1 MQFRIFRHMSGHE
14 HHHHDHDHEHG
25 WKKYIELICSLTCGA
40 ALAIGFGLSFIHSMP
55 AVVPLALYILAYIAG
70 GFFTVK
76 EAIENIKEGAF
87 DIDSLMIVAAAGAA
101 ILGDWAEGALLLFLF
116 SLGHSLEHYALNKAK
131 NSISALAKLAPKTAW
146 LKKDN
151 HLTEVKIE
159 TLQINDIVVVKPD
172 NTIPADGIIVKG
184 NSAVN
189 QAAVTGESMPVDKQ
203 VDSNVYAGTL
213 NGSGALEIKVTKPAK
228 DSTLSKLIQLVN
240 EAQSQQ
246 SPTQRF
252 TDKLQKYYVPAVIIF
267 VFILCFAFLVINEPF
282 SASFYRAMGVLVAA
296 SPCALAISTPSA
308 VLSGVARAAR
318 AGILIKGGRP
328 LEDLGTLKA
337 IAFDKTG
344 TLTEGKPK
352 LTEIIP
358 ANGMTKEELLRMV
371 VAVESLSDHPLAKA
385 IVADAQLK
393 DITPAENL
401 ESVTGKGIKAQWQ
414 GHSVIIGNK
423 ALVSAAPEI
432 LQLLD
437 EKSKSGHTAMLVL
450 RDDQYAG
457 MITVMD
463 TPRAEAKPALEALRT
478 IGINKMIMLSGDSQ
492 LVADAIAKETGL
504 TDAWGNLLPEQKVE
518 AINKLKTSEG
528 KVAMVG
534 DGVND
539 APAMANSTVGIAM
552 GAAGSDVALETADIA
567 LMGDQLMRLPF
578 AIALS
583 QRANKI
589 IKQNLVISLGMVAI
603 LIPLTLLGIA
613 SMGPA
618 VMGHEGSTMVVVL
631 NALRLLVFKGD
642 KTSLPG

>member
-1 MQFRIFRHMSGHE
+1 MQFRIFSHMSGHE
-14 HHHHDHDHEHG
+14 HHHHDHDHDHG
-25 WKKYIELICSLTCGA
+25 WKKYIELICSLACGA
-40 ALAIGFGLSFIHSMP
+40 ALAIGFGLSFIHGIP

-76 EAIENIKEGAF
+76 EAIENIKEGTF

-151 HLTEVKIE
+151 NLREVKIE
-159 TLQINDIVVVKPD
+159 TLQVNDIVVVKPD

-213 NGSGALEIKVTKPAK
+213 NGSGALEIKVTKPAE

-437 EKSKSGHTAMLVL
+437 EKSKAGHTAMLVL

-463 TPRAEAKPALEALRT
+463 TPRAEAKPALDALRK
-478 IGINKMIMLSGDSQ
+478 IGINKMIMLSGDNQ

>member
-1 MQFRIFRHMSGHE
+1 MSGQE

-25 WKKYIELICSLTCGA
+25 WKKNIELICSLTCGA
-40 ALAIGFGLSFIHSMP
+40 ALAIGFGLSFIKGIP
-55 AVVPLALYILAYIAG
+55 DVVPLSLYILAYIAG

-76 EAIENIKEGAF
+76 EAIENIKAGSF
-87 DIDSLMIVAAAGAA
+87 DIDSLMIIAAAGAA

-116 SLGHSLEHYALNKAK
+116 SMGHSLEHYALNKAK

-151 HLTEVKIE
+151 TLSEVNIE
-159 TLQINDIVVVKPD
+159 TLQVNDIVMVKPD
-172 NTIPADGIIVKG
+172 NTIPADGIIIKG

-203 VDSNVYAGTL
+203 VDSSVYAGTM
-213 NGSGALEIKVTKPAK
+213 NGSGALEVKVTKPAK

-252 TDKLQKYYVPAVIIF
+252 ADKLQKYYVPAVIIF
-267 VFILCFAFLVINEPF
+267 VFLLCFAFVVIHEPF

-328 LEDLGTLKA
+328 LEDLGALKA

-358 ANGMTKEELLRMV
+358 ANGIGKEELLSMV

-393 DITPAENL
+393 NIEPASQL

-414 GHSVIIGNK
+414 GHSVVIGNK
-423 ALVSAAPEI
+423 ALVAAAPDI

-437 EKSKSGHTAMLVL
+437 ERAKAGHTVMLAL
-450 RDDQYAG
+450 KDEKYAG

-463 TPRAEAKPALEALRT
+463 TPRAEAKPALEALRA
-478 IGINKMIMLSGDSQ
+478 IGINKLIMLSGDNQ
-492 LVADAIAKETGL
+492 LVADAIARETGL

-583 QRANKI
+583 QRANQI

-603 LIPLTLLGIA
+603 LIPLTLFGIA

-618 VMGHEGSTMVVVL
+618 VIGHEGSTMVVVL
-631 NALRLLVFKGD
+631 NALRLLVFKEKRGVV
-642 KTSLPG
+642 

>member
-1 MQFRIFRHMSGHE
+1 MNEHE
-14 HHHHDHDHEHG
+14 HHHEHDHDHGHG
-25 WKKYIELICSLTCGA
+25 WMKYIEIICSLTCGT
-40 ALAIGFGLSFIHSMP
+40 ALAIGFGLSFVKGIP
-55 AVVPLALYILAYIAG
+55 PVLPLSLYILAYIAG

-76 EAIENIKEGAF
+76 EAIENIRAGSF

-101 ILGDWAEGALLLFLF
+101 VLGDWAEGALLLFLF
-116 SLGHSLEHYALNKAK
+116 SLGHSLEHYAMKKAK
-131 NSISALAKLAPKTAW
+131 NAISALAKLAPKTAW
-146 LKKDN
+146 LKKGND
-151 HLTEVKIE
+151 LQEVKIE

-172 NTIPADGIIVKG
+172 ATIPADGIIIKG

-203 VDSNVYAGTL
+203 VDHNVYAGTL
-213 NGSGALEIKVTKPAK
+213 NGSGALEVKVTKPSK

-252 TDKLQKYYVPAVIIF
+252 TDRLQKFYVPAVIIF
-267 VFILCFAFLVINEPF
+267 VGLLCLAFLVIDEPF

-296 SPCALAISTPSA
+296 SPCALAIATPSA

-344 TLTEGKPK
+344 TLTAGKPT
-352 LTEIIP
+352 LTGIIP
-358 ANGMTKEELLRMV
+358 AAGITKEELLEMV

-393 DITPAENL
+393 NVKPAENL
-401 ESVTGKGIKAQWQ
+401 SSVTGKGIKAQWQ
-414 GHSVIIGNK
+414 GHDIVIGNK
-423 ALVSAAPEI
+423 ALVIGVSEEVLA
-432 LQLLD
+432 LLD
-437 EKSKSGHTAMLVL
+437 EKSTAGHTAMLVL
-450 RDDQYAG
+450 KDNQYAG

-463 TPRAEAKPALEALRT
+463 TPRPEAKQALDALKAA
-478 IGINKMIMLSGDSQ
+478 GIKKMVMLSGDNQ
-492 LVADAIAKETGL
+492 LVADAIAKATGL

-518 AINKLKTSEG
+518 AINKLKATEH

-567 LMGDQLMRLPF
+567 LMGDQLMHLPF

-583 QRANKI
+583 QQANRI
-589 IKQNLVISLGMVAI
+589 IKQNLVISLGMVAV

-618 VMGHEGSTMVVVL
+618 VIGHEGSTLVVVL
-631 NALRLLVFKGD
+631 NALRLLVYKE
-642 KTSLPG
+642 K